1 MTASGFAGEL
11 PPEHACPAFGEP
23 SPGSTAERVAE
34 GMVLARADLLRLS
47 ALLPPEVWR
56 HRDAFFHEEMRMA
69 IGACHRRYP
78 VPSAYRLATERF
90 AGRAR
95 LDADGNLTGYT
106 AGLPFPPETIDGAGS
121 DAGARWAWN
130 AELRNRGAGP
140 SARFR
145 ITEWAGAGD
154 EEISQGSWFQ
164 HLIAHRA
171 DLALPGAPAA
181 GSAAWVAG
189 GRFAEPADARGVA
202 WQQTRAAAAAQRFG
216 LPDDV
221 FVFTPA
227 LRKVRRASTA
237 WVDGLYLPRHRAP
250 GGVIGAGGVAA
261 AGAAASLTEN
271 AARGFTGLEIRP
283 NAYVWRVL
291 GVREVIA
298 PLNAARGGYP
308 SDPDRDFGPS
318 GLSLADDRWDVRQAV
333 AIQGALRETGRD
345 YDWLTLY
352 VDTQTQQPLY
362 VIAERRS
369 DHRAG
374 VGILLHRWSGDR
386 PGYPA
391 WPGGEPASVFDPAAE
406 VFFDER
412 DGSAWRR
419 ESFDAQSIP
428 IAEDELRYRTSSA
441 FLERPR

>member
-1 MTASGFAGEL
+1 ISRTSHVESATSPASTSAKNTVPRISISQSRVDRPCVIGRGSSSTRICQPTASRSTRIARPIPSASGIPTERRTMRGPPRREGIESAREGGSRVLRSRCSRVLPSLAALVIGSVTASGFAGEL

-171 DLALPGAPAA
+171 DLALPAP
-181 GSAAWVAG
+181 
-189 GRFAEPADARGVA
+189 
-202 WQQTRAAAAAQRFG
+202 
-216 LPDDV
+216 
-221 FVFTPA
+221 
-227 LRKVRRASTA
+227 
-237 WVDGLYLPRHRAP
+237 
-250 GGVIGAGGVAA
+250 
-261 AGAAASLTEN
+261 
-271 AARGFTGLEIRP
+271 
-283 NAYVWRVL
+283 
-291 GVREVIA
+291 
-298 PLNAARGGYP
+298 
-308 SDPDRDFGPS
+308 
-318 GLSLADDRWDVRQAV
+318 
-333 AIQGALRETGRD
+333 
-345 YDWLTLY
+345 
-352 VDTQTQQPLY
+352 
-362 VIAERRS
+362 
-369 DHRAG
+369 
-374 VGILLHRWSGDR
+374 
-386 PGYPA
+386 
-391 WPGGEPASVFDPAAE
+391 
-406 VFFDER
+406 
-412 DGSAWRR
+412 
-419 ESFDAQSIP
+419 
-428 IAEDELRYRTSSA
+428 
-441 FLERPR
+441 